1 MKSILTTAFALT
13 LLAQLAMPL
22 HTIFQSE
29 QVLKNG
35 RVYHFK
41 TRPVDPAD
49 PFRGR
54 FVQLEFEADRVEMYA
69 HESWQSGQKL
79 YATLGV
85 DSEGYATVYDLLE
98 TTPDWQVDYL
108 EVSLQSIYGKDP
120 ATAHINLPF
129 DRYYMEE
136 NKAPIAEENYAKALS
151 LGAVVYARVRV
162 REGKGVL
169 DGILVND
176 VPIEEFK

>member
-1 MKSILTTAFALT
+1 MKLILTAAFAVT
-13 LLAQLAMPL
+13 LLVQLAMPL
-22 HTIFQSE
+22 YTISQSE
-29 QVLKNG
+29 KVLKEG

-54 FVQLEFEADRVEMYA
+54 YVQLEFEADRVDVYA
-69 HESWQSGQKL
+69 HEFWQSGQKL

-85 DSEGYATVYDLLE
+85 DAEGYATVDGLWE
-98 TTPDWQVDYL
+98 TVPDWQVDYL

-136 NKAPIAEENYAKALS
+136 HKAPIAEENYAKALS
-151 LGAVVYARVRV
+151 EGATVYARVRV

-176 VPIEEFK
+176 VPIEEF